1 MYEIWDFPIEA
12 YYWKRLE
19 TNLFILDKQFKV
31 TKTHTRYVLL
41 TQNEPKHLLSNTWV
55 ESTCVA
61 LATRQK
67 FGAVGSPEIL
77 RPRPS
82 QNFGAVTAE
91 ILRSVPARSWHMET
105 TVTRQQPTIMET
117 TILICIHLPEYG
129 IRQATTTLWTSY
141 KIVTVDPQKFGI
153 TEIRRCRNSGVSDV
167 KSANA
172 ACSESTIDTYVTKI
186 ESEILYIRNNLLVVF
201 ACHKIVWVS
210 HGTRP
215 NYSAVRL
222 RLTAGSQCAL
232 FIQVERSKITR
243 VTRLTTHCDVTVATQ
258 IVHCDV
264 T

>member
-1 MYEIWDFPIEA
+1 MSWKHVRSPDNPTEIRRCGF
-12 YYWKRLE
+12 
-19 TNLFILDKQFKV
+19 
-31 TKTHTRYVLL
+31 
-41 TQNEPKHLLSNTWV
+41 
-55 ESTCVA
+55 
-61 LATRQK
+61 
-67 FGAVGSPEIL
+67 SPEIL

-167 KSANA
+167 KSASA
-172 ACSESTIDTYVTKI
+172 ACGESTIDTDVTKLR
-186 ESEILYIRNNLLVVF
+186 SEILYIRNNLLVVF

-222 RLTAGSQCAL
+222 RLTAGKQCAL

-258 IVHCDV
+258 IVYCDV

>member
-1 MYEIWDFPIEA
+1 
-12 YYWKRLE
+12 
-19 TNLFILDKQFKV
+19 
-31 TKTHTRYVLL
+31 
-41 TQNEPKHLLSNTWV
+41 
-55 ESTCVA
+55 
-61 LATRQK
+61 
-67 FGAVGSPEIL
+67 
-77 RPRPS
+77 
-82 QNFGAVTAE
+82 
-91 ILRSVPARSWHMET
+91 
-105 TVTRQQPTIMET
+105 MET

-153 TEIRRCRNSGVSDV
+153 TEIRRCRNSGVNDV

-172 ACSESTIDTYVTKI
+172 ACGESTIDTYVTKI
-186 ESEILYIRNNLLVVF
+186 ESEILYIRNNLSVVF
-201 ACHKIVWVS
+201 ACYKTVWVS
-210 HGTRP
+210 HGASP
-215 NYSAVRL
+215 NNSVVRL